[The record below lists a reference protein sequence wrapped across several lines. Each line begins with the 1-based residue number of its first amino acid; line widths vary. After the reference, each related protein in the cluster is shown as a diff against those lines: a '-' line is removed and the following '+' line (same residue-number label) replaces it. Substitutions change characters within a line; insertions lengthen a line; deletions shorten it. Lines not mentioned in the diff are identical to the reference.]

1 MNNITVFNSEKE
13 AGLEKQIKEQTS
25 LAYVSQLC
33 PAYPETKNPEL
44 NQIISSAHQKTSY
57 KDVMETIRTQ
67 AGHQDADVYQTFS
80 ILVSTAWNKNDDVF
94 NSQEV
99 WAAKETPKYKP
110 ANLEHDE
117 KQIVGGIIGS
127 WPVDANFSLVDDN
140 VSVEELPDLY
150 HLLVSSV
157 IYRQWQDPEYQA
169 RAEDLI
175 AKIENGEMFVS
186 MECIFRGFDY
196 AVVTPSNDNHI
207 IARNQETSFLTKHLR
222 SYGGDGDYQD
232 HKVGRLLRNITF
244 SGKGFV
250 EKPANPD
257 SIIFDSDHIF
267 NFSNASVAKN
277 LFSDTYGVSVRVEE
291 ELFSS
296 KEKQENL
303 NMSTDILNNQ
313 INELKQALADVQAEN
328 KELTEKLSK
337 ANVEGWDKQISELTE
352 TVDALG
358 EALQKVNED
367 LETEASKS
375 EELEAKLTAETEART
390 KSEDLIQSMEQE
402 KAKAERMATLIE
414 VGLSEEE
421 AAAKIDIFDGL
432 SDEQFAAMA
441 ETLKSA
447 YKSKKAADD
456 EDEDEGPPW
465 LKKKKKDSKAEVDT
479 DADADQ
485 SEPEDHEEAS
495 EVDEEVL
502 ETASA
507 EETIDMSVASEEVED
522 GSDHV
527 RANLR
532 EWVNTYVLNQELG
545 E

>member
-1 MNNITVFNSEKE
+1 MNNIIVFDSEKE

-44 NQIISSAHQKTSY
+44 NEIISSAHQKTSY

-67 AGHQDADVYQTFS
+67 AGHQDSDVYQTFS

-99 WAAKETPKYKP
+99 WAARETPKYKP

-140 VSVEELPDLY
+140 VSLNDLPDLY

-157 IYRQWQDPEYQA
+157 IYRQWQDPEYQT

-186 MECIFRGFDY
+186 MECVFRGFDY
-196 AVVTPSNDNHI
+196 AVVTPSNENHI

-222 SYGGDGDYQD
+222 SYGGNGGYQD

-267 NFSNASVAKN
+267 NFSNASVSKN
-277 LFSDTYGVSVRVEE
+277 LFSDTDGVFVNVEE

-313 INELKQALADVQAEN
+313 IAELKQALADVQAEN

-358 EALQKVNED
+358 ESLRQVNED

-390 KSEDLIQSMEQE
+390 QAEELIQSMEQE
-402 KAKAERMATLIE
+402 KAKAERMVALIE

-421 AAAKIDIFDGL
+421 ATAKIDIFDGL

-447 YKSKKAADD
+447 YMRKKADD
-456 EDEDEGPPW
+456 EDED
-465 LKKKKKDSKAEVDT
+465 KKKDSKAEVET

-485 SEPEDHEEAS
+485 SESEDHEEAS

-507 EETIDMSVASEEVED
+507 EETIDMSVASEAVED
-522 GSDHV
+522 ESDDV

>member
-13 AGLEKQIKEQTS
+13 AGLEKQIKGQTS

-57 KDVMETIRTQ
+57 KDVMETIRAQ
-67 AGHQDADVYQTFS
+67 AGHQDTDVYQTFS

-99 WAAKETPKYKP
+99 WAARETPKYKP

-127 WPVDANFSLVDDN
+127 WPVDANFSLVDDS
-140 VSVEELPDLY
+140 VSANDLPGLY

-186 MECIFRGFDY
+186 MECVFRGFDY
-196 AVVTPSNDNHI
+196 AVVTPSNENHI
-207 IARNQETSFLTKHLR
+207 IARNEETSFLTKHLR
-222 SYGGDGDYQD
+222 SYGGNGDYQD

-250 EKPANPD
+250 ERPANPD
-257 SIIFDSDHIF
+257 SIIFDSNHIF

-277 LFSDTYGVSVRVEE
+277 LFSDTDGVFVSVEE

-303 NMSTDILNNQ
+303 NMSTDILNSQ
-313 INELKQALADVQAEN
+313 IAELKQALADVQAEN

-337 ANVEGWDKQISELTE
+337 ANVAGWDKQISELTE

-367 LETEASKS
+367 LEAEASKS
-375 EELEAKLTAETEART
+375 EELEATLTAETEART
-390 KSEDLIQSMEQE
+390 KAEGLIQSMEQE
-402 KAKAERMATLIE
+402 KAKAERMAALIE

-447 YKSKKAADD
+447 YKRKAADD
-456 EDEDEGPPW
+456 EDEDEGNPF
-465 LKKKKKDSKAEVDT
+465 KKKKKDSKAEVNT
-479 DADADQ
+479 DAEQ
-485 SEPEDHEEAS
+485 SDSEDHEEAS
-495 EVDEEVL
+495 EIDEEVL

>member
-1 MNNITVFNSEKE
+1 
-13 AGLEKQIKEQTS
+13 
-25 LAYVSQLC
+25 
-33 PAYPETKNPEL
+33 
-44 NQIISSAHQKTSY
+44 
-57 KDVMETIRTQ
+57 
-67 AGHQDADVYQTFS
+67 
-80 ILVSTAWNKNDDVF
+80 
-94 NSQEV
+94 
-99 WAAKETPKYKP
+99 
-110 ANLEHDE
+110 
-117 KQIVGGIIGS
+117 
-127 WPVDANFSLVDDN
+127 
-140 VSVEELPDLY
+140 
-150 HLLVSSV
+150 
-157 IYRQWQDPEYQA
+157 
-169 RAEDLI
+169 
-175 AKIENGEMFVS
+175 
-186 MECIFRGFDY
+186 
-196 AVVTPSNDNHI
+196 
-207 IARNQETSFLTKHLR
+207 
-222 SYGGDGDYQD
+222 
-232 HKVGRLLRNITF
+232 
-244 SGKGFV
+244 
-250 EKPANPD
+250 
-257 SIIFDSDHIF
+257 
-267 NFSNASVAKN
+267 
-277 LFSDTYGVSVRVEE
+277 
-291 ELFSS
+291 
-296 KEKQENL
+296 
-303 NMSTDILNNQ
+303 MSTDILNNQ

-358 EALQKVNED
+358 EALRKVNED

-447 YKSKKAADD
+447 YMSKNKADHEED
-456 EDEDEGPPW
+456 EDEDNPF
-465 LKKKKKDSKAEVDT
+465 KKKKKDSKAEVDT
-479 DADADQ
+479 DAKAAQ
-485 SEPEDHEEAS
+485 SDSEDYEEAS

-507 EETIDMSVASEEVED
+507 EEIIDMSVASEEVED
-522 GSDHV
+522 ESNHV

>member
-13 AGLEKQIKEQTS
+13 AGLEKQIKGQTS

-57 KDVMETIRTQ
+57 KDVMETIRAQ
-67 AGHQDADVYQTFS
+67 AGHQDTDVYQTFS

-99 WAAKETPKYKP
+99 WAARETPKYKP

-127 WPVDANFSLVDDN
+127 WPVDANFSLVDDS
-140 VSVEELPDLY
+140 VSANDLPGLY

-186 MECIFRGFDY
+186 MECVFRGFDY
-196 AVVTPSNDNHI
+196 AVVTPSNENHI
-207 IARNQETSFLTKHLR
+207 IARNEETSFLTKHLR
-222 SYGGDGDYQD
+222 SYGGNGDYQD

-250 EKPANPD
+250 ERPANPD
-257 SIIFDSDHIF
+257 SIIFDSNHIF

-277 LFSDTYGVSVRVEE
+277 LFSDTDGVFVSVEE

-303 NMSTDILNNQ
+303 NMSTDILNSQ
-313 INELKQALADVQAEN
+313 IAELKQALADVQAEN

-337 ANVEGWDKQISELTE
+337 ANVAGWDKQISELTE

-358 EALQKVNED
+358 EALRNVNED

-390 KSEDLIQSMEQE
+390 KAEDLIQSMEQE
-402 KAKAERMATLIE
+402 KAKAERMAALIE

-447 YKSKKAADD
+447 YKRKAADD
-456 EDEDEGPPW
+456 EDEDEGNPF
-465 LKKKKKDSKAEVDT
+465 KKKKKDSKAEVNT
-479 DADADQ
+479 DAEQ
-485 SEPEDHEEAS
+485 SDSEDHEEAS
-495 EVDEEVL
+495 EIDEEVL

>member
-1 MNNITVFNSEKE
+1 MNNISIFNFEKE
-13 AGLEKQIKEQTS
+13 AGLEAQIKEQTS

-33 PAYPETKNPEL
+33 PAYPETNSLQL
-44 NQIISSAHQKTSY
+44 NKIISSDYPKTSY
-57 KDVMETIRTQ
+57 NNVMETIRAQ
-67 AGHQDADVYQTFS
+67 AGDRDSDVYQTFS

-94 NSQEV
+94 NSAEV

-127 WPVDANFSLVDDN
+127 WPVDAKFDLVDDN
-140 VSVEELPDLY
+140 VNVDKLPDLY

-175 AKIENGEMFVS
+175 SKIENGEMFVS

-196 AVVTPSNDNHI
+196 AVVTPSNENHI
-207 IARNQETSFLTKHLR
+207 IARNQETSFLTQHLR
-222 SYGGDGDYQD
+222 SYGGKGDYQE

-250 EKPANPD
+250 ERPANPD
-257 SIIFDSDHIF
+257 SIIFDSNHMFD
-267 NFSNASVAKN
+267 FSNASVAKN
-277 LFSDTYGVSVRVEE
+277 LFSNTNGVSVRVEE

-328 KELTEKLSK
+328 KELVDKLSK
-337 ANVEGWDKQISELTE
+337 ANVEGLEKQIIELNE
-352 TVDALG
+352 TS
-358 EALQKVNED
+358 EALSDAFNKLNED
-367 LETEASKS
+367 LVAEASKS
-375 EELEAKLTAETEART
+375 EELEATLTAETEART
-390 KSEDLIQSMEQE
+390 KAEDLIQSMEQE
-402 KAKAERMATLIE
+402 KAKAERMAALIE

-447 YKSKKAADD
+447 YKRKAADD
-456 EDEDEGPPW
+456 EDEDEGNPF
-465 LKKKKKDSKAEVDT
+465 KKKKKDSKAEVNT
-479 DADADQ
+479 DAEQ
-485 SEPEDHEEAS
+485 SDSEDHEEAS
-495 EVDEEVL
+495 EIDEEVL

>member
-1 MNNITVFNSEKE
+1 MNDITVFDFEKE
-13 AGLEKQIKEQTS
+13 AGLEKQIKGQTS

-44 NQIISSAHQKTSY
+44 NQIISSAHSKTSY
-57 KDVMETIRTQ
+57 NNVMEAIRTQ
-67 AGHQDADVYQTFS
+67 AGHQDSDVYQTFS

-94 NSQEV
+94 NAQEV

-127 WPVDANFSLVDDN
+127 WPVDANFSLVDDK
-140 VSVEELPDLY
+140 SKTDQLPDLY

-186 MECIFRGFDY
+186 MECVFRGFDY
-196 AVVTPSNDNHI
+196 AVVTPSNENHI
-207 IARNQETSFLTKHLR
+207 IARNEETSFLTKHLR
-222 SYGGDGDYQD
+222 SYGGRGDYQD

-250 EKPANPD
+250 ERPANPD
-257 SIIFDSDHIF
+257 SIIFDSDKIF

-277 LFSDTYGVSVRVEE
+277 LFSNTDGVSVRVEE

-296 KEKQENL
+296 KERQENL

-313 INELKQALADVQAEN
+313 VNELKQALADVQAEN
-328 KELTEKLSK
+328 KELADKLSK
-337 ANVEGWDKQISELTE
+337 ANVQGWEKQITELND
-352 TVDALG
+352 TVEALG
-358 EALQKVNED
+358 ESLNQAKEELS
-367 LETEASKS
+367 TEASKS
-375 EELEAKLTAETEART
+375 EELEAKLSAETDART
-390 KSEDLIQSMEQE
+390 KAEDLIQTMEQE
-402 KAKAERMATLIE
+402 KAKAERMAALIE
-414 VGLSEEE
+414 AGLSEEE

-432 SDEQFAAMA
+432 NEEQFAAMA

-447 YKSKKAADD
+447 YMKKKMAADD
-456 EDEDEGPPW
+456 DDED
-465 LKKKKKDSKAEVDT
+465 KKKDSKAEVDT
-479 DADADQ
+479 DAEATE
-485 SEPEDHEEAS
+485 SEPEDHEEAQEAS

-507 EETIDMSVASEEVED
+507 EETIDMSVASEEVEGD
-522 GSDHV
+522 SDHV

-532 EWVNTYVLNQELG
+532 EWVNTYVLNKELG

>member
-13 AGLEKQIKEQTS
+13 AGLEKQIKGQTS

-57 KDVMETIRTQ
+57 KDVMETIRAQ
-67 AGHQDADVYQTFS
+67 AGHQDTDVYQTFS

-99 WAAKETPKYKP
+99 WAARETPKYKP

-127 WPVDANFSLVDDN
+127 WPVDANFSLVDDSISAN
-140 VSVEELPDLY
+140 DLPGLY

-186 MECIFRGFDY
+186 MECVFRGFDY
-196 AVVTPSNDNHI
+196 AVVTPSNENHI
-207 IARNQETSFLTKHLR
+207 IARNEETSFLTRHLR
-222 SYGGDGDYQD
+222 SYGGNGDYQE

-250 EKPANPD
+250 ERPANPD
-257 SIIFDSDHIF
+257 SIIFDSNHIF
-267 NFSNASVAKN
+267 NFSNASVSKN
-277 LFSDTYGVSVRVEE
+277 LFSDTDGVFVSVEE

-296 KEKQENL
+296 NEKQENL
-303 NMSTDILNNQ
+303 NMSTDILNSQ
-313 INELKQALADVQAEN
+313 IAELKQALADVQAEN

-337 ANVEGWDKQISELTE
+337 ANVAGWDKKISELTE

-358 EALQKVNED
+358 EALRNVNED
-367 LETEASKS
+367 LVTEASKS

-390 KSEDLIQSMEQE
+390 KAEDLIQSMEQE
-402 KAKAERMATLIE
+402 KAKAERMAALIE

-447 YKSKKAADD
+447 YKRKAADD
-456 EDEDEGPPW
+456 EDEDEDKGPPW
-465 LKKKKKDSKAEVDT
+465 LKKKKKDGKAEVNT
-479 DADADQ
+479 DAEQ
-485 SEPEDHEEAS
+485 SDSEDHEEAS
-495 EVDEEVL
+495 EIDEEVL

-522 GSDHV
+522 ESDHV